1 MKSIFLLLL
10 PAIVLCSCHT
20 QKQEDES
27 AHAVTLKGD
36 IIHIGSESPVLSKL
50 TKETVKR
57 EPYRME
63 FTTSGVV
70 QAIPSNY
77 AEVASP
83 VSGRITKSFVR
94 LGHYEN
100 MVAALKVFQI
110 NPDEMALGQ
119 PLIVRSPIAGEVVKD
134 RIVIGQ
140 YMKEDAEPVA
150 VIADLSKVWVV
161 AHVKEKDLSLIQAL
175 DEVEIRLVAMPDK
188 PISGKI
194 YHISEMLD
202 PDTRSVEVLIEC
214 DNSTRL
220 MKPEMY
226 GTVKLSDR
234 EAEVIRIP
242 TSAILQEEENMYV
255 LVELGN
261 NDYRKQKIETG
272 HTEDG
277 KTVVLSGLNVGDEI
291 VVTGAFY
298 LLDAR

>member
-1 MKSIFLLLL
+1 MKNK
-10 PAIVLCSCHT
+10 VGV
-20 QKQEDES
+20 QKELE
-27 AHAVTLKGD
+27 
-36 IIHIGSESPVLSKL
+36 E
-50 TKETVKR
+50 
-57 EPYRME
+57 
-63 FTTSGVV
+63 
-70 QAIPSNY
+70 
-77 AEVASP
+77 AEVNYEL
-83 VSGRITKSFVR
+83 KKKD
-94 LGHYEN
+94 YEN

-119 PLIVRSPIAGEVVKD
+119 PLIVRSPISGEVVKD

-214 DNSTRL
+214 DNTTRL

-272 HTEDG
+272 LTEDG

-291 VVTGAFY
+291 VATGAFY
-298 LLDAR
+298 LLDAC